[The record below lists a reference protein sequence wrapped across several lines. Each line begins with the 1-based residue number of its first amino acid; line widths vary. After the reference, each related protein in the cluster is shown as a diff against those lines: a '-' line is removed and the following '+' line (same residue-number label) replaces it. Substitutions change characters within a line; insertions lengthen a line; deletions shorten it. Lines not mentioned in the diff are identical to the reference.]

1 MQNHDLEKRIFSIQ
15 SEADFNT
22 VALDV
27 FNFQYMNC
35 EMYSK
40 FIDALKIDIHS
51 VTDYS
56 RIPFLPISF
65 FKTHKIVTDTVIN
78 SVVFESSKTTG
89 QVSSKHYVNN
99 IDLYEKSFYKGF
111 VKQFGNPEDYIILA
125 LLPSYLERDN
135 SSLVY
140 MATDLIRFSA
150 RKESGFFLHDFEK
163 LHQTIQNN
171 LDKKIL
177 LLGVSFALLD
187 FAEKYTVTHPN
198 IIVMETGGM
207 KGKRKEMTR
216 IEIHEILQ
224 KSFNIPTIFS
234 EYGMTEL
241 LCQACSKGKGLFE
254 TPSWMKVRI
263 RDMYDP
269 FTYLENGKIG
279 GVNVIDLANI
289 YSCSFIETQDI
300 GKLYEHGFFTI
311 EGRFDSSDVRG
322 CNLMYT

>member
-40 FIDALKIDIHS
+40 FIDALKIDIHL
-51 VTDYS
+51 VTDYKH
-56 RIPFLPISF
+56 IPFLPISF

-150 RKESGFFLHDFEK
+150 HKESGFFLHDFEK

-241 LCQACSKGKGLFE
+241 LSQAYSKGKGLFE
-254 TPSWMKVRI
+254 TPPWMKVRI

-289 YSCSFIETQDI
+289 YSCSFIETQDV